1 MSKIDF
7 SAHEQWW
14 NIAKYIYSNSV
25 LVHNIEI
32 LVDYCGGKYRTSYSL
47 LEVSKTQ
54 KYSVNYYVW
63 HKRKAAYP
71 HTWVAGRGEFV
82 ANLKKCINDCLIFKI
97 VASQFPGR

>member
-47 LEVSKTQ
+47 LYLKCPKP
-54 KYSVNYYVW
+54 KYIQLIIMYHIKEKQHILTLEW
-63 HKRKAAYP
+63 Q
-71 HTWVAGRGEFV
+71 EEE
-82 ANLKKCINDCLIFKI
+82 NLW
-97 VASQFPGR
+97 QT